1 MKKKNRRYKVTIE
14 FQVKTET
21 VAKGIELIKKA
32 MRSMRLKVIKVEPLR
47 TLRSNNQNNALH
59 LWLYQITTEAE
70 HRGLTLDM
78 WLKKPA
84 EMKITESMLKD
95 CFREMGRVMYN
106 KKSTAKLDKYEFSEL
121 VFLFDKMIL
130 ERLGID
136 IEFPNIDLLLRK
148 EDNN

>member
-1 MKKKNRRYKVTIE
+1 MKNRKYKVTIE

-21 VAKGIELIKKA
+21 IQKGIELIKKA
-32 MRSMRLKVIKVEPLR
+32 MRSMRLKVIKIEPLR
-47 TLRSNNQNNALH
+47 TLRSDNQNNSLH
-59 LWLYQITTEAE
+59 LWLDQITTEAE

-78 WLKKPA
+78 WLKKPT

-121 VFLFDKMIL
+121 VFLFDKMVL

-148 EDNN
+148 EDNY

>member
-1 MKKKNRRYKVTIE
+1 MKPKNRRYKVTIE

-21 VAKGIELIKKA
+21 IQKGIELIKKA
-32 MRSMRLKVIKVEPLR
+32 MRSMRLKVLKVEPMR
-47 TLRSNNQNNALH
+47 TLRSGNQNNALH
-59 LWLYQITTEAE
+59 LWLDQITTEAE
-70 HRGLTLDM
+70 DRGLTLDM
-78 WLKKPA
+78 WLKKPT

-106 KKSTAKLDKYEFSEL
+106 KDSTAKLDKYEFSEL
-121 VFLFDKMIL
+121 VFLFDKMVL

-148 EDNN
+148 EDNY